1 MFGGARQHCFIIK
14 PGIRSDEKKST
25 EMHFDVYNRDKT
37 VASSKAGESNHLLRN
52 TNKELFACLWG
63 SLANDQELS

>member
-14 PGIRSDEKKST
+14 PGIRSNEKKST

-37 VASSKAGESNHLLRN
+37 VASSIAGESNHL
-52 TNKELFACLWG
+52 
-63 SLANDQELS
+63 

>member
-25 EMHFDVYNRDKT
+25 EMHFDVYNWDKT
-37 VASSKAGESNHLLRN
+37 VASSKTGESNRLLRKTKN
-52 TNKELFACLWG
+52 CLHVSEDNWLMTM
-63 SLANDQELS
+63 S